1 MAAGHDSNPCPRPCM
16 TQLAATLEDPTWAA
30 ADSWQAW
37 YVEKV
42 LSRKDLIKDDAPRG
56 LQAVPLW
63 HSFRTS
69 SGIKL
74 SLNNLQVC
82 FGLFGPSCSCL
93 NPSRPQQVI
102 GMEDRPT
109 WPQKRGL
116 EDGIRF
122 LLNGF

>member
-1 MAAGHDSNPCPRPCM
+1 M

-63 HSFRTS
+63 HSFRPS

-102 GMEDRPT
+102 GMED
-109 WPQKRGL
+109 PQDQHGPKKEGL